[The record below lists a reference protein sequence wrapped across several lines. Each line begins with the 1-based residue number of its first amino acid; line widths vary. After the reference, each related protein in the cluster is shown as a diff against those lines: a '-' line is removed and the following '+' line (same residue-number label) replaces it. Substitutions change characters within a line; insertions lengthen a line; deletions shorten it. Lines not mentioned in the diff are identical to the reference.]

1 MITSQVQK
9 QTACPRCLFQMMDS
23 FRGWLVLSFL
33 LSPVAIGQQAQR
45 IARIIETPPTLKVL
59 KMVRP
64 TFPADARAKD
74 IFGTAAVE
82 AQIDKTGKPSSV
94 IALRGDPLLAA
105 AVVEAVKKW
114 RWEPLKLNGA
124 AVEAVTT
131 ITVNFEP
138 R

>member
-1 MITSQVQK
+1 MVTSQVPE
-9 QTACPRCLFQMMDS
+9 QTACPRCLYQVMDS
-23 FRGWLVLSFL
+23 LRGWLVLSFL
-33 LSPVAIGQQAQR
+33 LSPVAMGQQAQR

-74 IFGTAAVE
+74 IFGTVAVE

-94 IALRGDPLLAA
+94 KALRGDPVLAA
-105 AVVEAVKKW
+105 AVVEAVRKW